1 MARERE
7 RESKREK
14 SRWIFTVKSGTSGF
28 VSGIQS
34 WNLGSR
40 GKSMGSVAALKAST
54 LFFFYKPCFIIP
66 LPMFLWHDSKGFR
79 AVEKIRWNRRLE
91 DDRVTISL
99 FLSLSLWIYQS
110 NSSYNFNRYFTSVK
124 FIPRWIETITRAYTL
139 LHTYLGEISAKIWG
153 DLRAAEWAGGRGG
166 PSRDAEGSRVREQ
179 HTPARGWCR
188 QQPAARRR
196 REQQHRRGP
205 RLRGL
210 RKGDSRAM
218 VPEGSGPRVALRL
231 SSLLPLPC
239 ASRRRVDVLR
249 QGRQHLLQ
257 RGLL

>member
-1 MARERE
+1 MNFHREIGDEWIRE
-7 RESKREK
+7 YNRGALDLVENRWDRWLLSKRQP
-14 SRWIFTVKSGTSGF
+14 S
-28 VSGIQS
+28 
-34 WNLGSR
+34 
-40 GKSMGSVAALKAST
+40 
-54 LFFFYKPCFIIP
+54 FFFINHASSSHCPCFCDTIAKDFAQLRKFDFI
-66 LPMFLWHDSKGFR
+66 
-79 AVEKIRWNRRLE
+79 VEIKRLE
-91 DDRVTISL
+91 DDYN
-99 FLSLSLWIYQS
+99 LSLSLWIYQS

-218 VPEGSGPRVALRL
+218 VPEGCGPRVALRL